1 MPHLDQPEPRR
12 RAFHGGFRPPIPPPA
27 LPAAHHATVPEKIDG
42 LLVERS
48 DQEGRSVSNLVAFL
62 LERALTPPQSAASAP
77 DRIRWS

>member
-1 MPHLDQPEPRR
+1 
-12 RAFHGGFRPPIPPPA
+12 

-48 DQEGRSVSNLVAFL
+48 DQEGRSVSNLMAFL
-62 LERALTPPQSAASAP
+62 LERALTPQQSAASAP

>member
-1 MPHLDQPEPRR
+1 
-12 RAFHGGFRPPIPPPA
+12 

-77 DRIRWS
+77 DRIHWS